1 MQQGVRKL
9 NGRGALV
16 RDVIVILFG
25 LGIGMFFC
33 ARGWGAV
40 VLLMLSGMALVL
52 LGVVSTVVFGGDVH
66 AAIRLEGVLGPGKMV
81 AVGYSLLLA
90 SFVVAVC
97 GAVLRIFN
105 SSPPAE

>member
-1 MQQGVRKL
+1 M
-9 NGRGALV
+9 
-16 RDVIVILFG
+16 RDVIVIMFG

-33 ARGWGAV
+33 ARGWIAV
-40 VLLMLSGMALVL
+40 VVLMLSGMALVL
-52 LGVVSTVVFGGDVH
+52 LGMVSTLVFGGDVR
-66 AAIRLEGVLGPGKMV
+66 AAICLEGVLGPGKMV

-105 SSPPAE
+105 NSPPTE